1 MFVRIFMALRHN
13 GGYNN
18 NNGNQ
23 IQDIKIIQHNVQ
35 HWSQERAIESGNYY
49 RKENPDVILLNSTG
63 MTDRDNIKITNY
75 NVTRRNLLNEAHAGV
90 AVAVRKNLRYRLMD
104 DFADDILG
112 VQIEMTRGQVMI
124 LTNYSPPRRNY
135 IPSAELEN
143 KLQSNIP
150 VYFVGD
156 LNANLPAMDY
166 NVYNNNGR
174 EVQRLIDRFKIVL
187 LGPDFRTL
195 VHKNGKPD
203 IIFSNRNAF
212 FNYAIER
219 GGLTSS
225 DHFPVILKLS
235 TKPIVKVVEK
245 KRCLKRTNW
254 DMFKGRMEI
263 QLE

>member
-112 VQIEMTRGQVMI
+112 VH
-124 LTNYSPPRRNY
+124 
-135 IPSAELEN
+135 A
-143 KLQSNIP
+143 
-150 VYFVGD
+150 
-156 LNANLPAMDY
+156 
-166 NVYNNNGR
+166 
-174 EVQRLIDRFKIVL
+174 
-187 LGPDFRTL
+187 
-195 VHKNGKPD
+195 
-203 IIFSNRNAF
+203 
-212 FNYAIER
+212 
-219 GGLTSS
+219 
-225 DHFPVILKLS
+225 
-235 TKPIVKVVEK
+235 
-245 KRCLKRTNW
+245 
-254 DMFKGRMEI
+254 
-263 QLE
+263 